1 MVVNERSCSALPR
14 TRSRG
19 SRLSSSSSRGAL
31 VARRESERVATARA
45 RPTTARRVE
54 WTTIRRAHTGTLSGG
69 GRRTGTRA
77 RSGSRSAPTYAE
89 HGRLQR
95 ILRSL
100 GLGRVW
106 FCVVFSK
113 LNTPRQGMLWSR
125 THGPQLPYPPNER
138 GPAAICPIDLTS
150 PRKT

>member
-1 MVVNERSCSALPR
+1 MVSSPEGTSDHPSLRAEGRAEALMVVNEKLGERNFQFSG
-14 TRSRG
+14 T
-19 SRLSSSSSRGAL
+19 
-31 VARRESERVATARA
+31 VARRPPCPGFRRDGRPAPRA
-45 RPTTARRVE
+45 RPTTARRAG
-54 WTTIRRAHTGTLSGG
+54 WTTGARTGGGRRTGTRTGG

-77 RSGSRSAPTYAE
+77 RSGSRSAPTCAE

-113 LNTPRQGMLWSR
+113 LNTPR
-125 THGPQLPYPPNER
+125 
-138 GPAAICPIDLTS
+138 
-150 PRKT
+150 